1 MDGAQVGLIGLHFVP
16 TLNAKYAFRMGTQI
30 LV

>member
-16 TLNAKYAFRMGTQI
+16 THAKYAFRMGTQI